1 MNPAMN
7 PQTPKQSLFH
17 KIKQKSEAISVQDNS
32 QNLGLRLKVDK
43 QDDDISNQLKK
54 VQQLEFSSKEQVD
67 RFKWGSLMKQS
78 FQDLKYADNKEIL
91 RPYMSDMD
99 GTPLNQSED

>member
-54 VQQLEFSSKEQVD
+54 VQ
-67 RFKWGSLMKQS
+67 
-78 FQDLKYADNKEIL
+78 
-91 RPYMSDMD
+91 
-99 GTPLNQSED
+99 